1 MGFFSWHTQD
11 TNKVIWNCYGDGT
24 STVYM
29 IDNKGN
35 QWREDN
41 YGGYGV
47 FGGKDY
53 YELLAEMNGLS
64 GEGEELREAGI
75 KLGCSEEPHL
85 TPNLVSNPNR
95 KWKNKPPKDHAG
107 QGHWRA

>member
-1 MGFFSWHTQD
+1 MT
-11 TNKVIWNCYGDGT
+11 
-24 STVYM
+24 
-29 IDNKGN
+29 DNKGN
-35 QWREDN
+35 KWREDN

-53 YELLAEMNGLS
+53 YELLAEMNGLP
-64 GEGEELREAGI
+64 GEGEELRLAGI
-75 KLGCSEEPHL
+75 ELAHSKETHI
-85 TPNLVSNPNR
+85 TPNLVSNPKR